1 MFLTYD
7 PKQNNNKK
15 HAVTRGNVWRSPW
28 SFYACVFRTSQTRK
42 KKTLNLAPLSSPR
55 LIYQKRPP
63 HWLAAVPAPKVE
75 STGSAR
81 LSSLSLPPPPLHHSS
96 KGRKE
101 GRKDGWDGMRGLGGG
116 WAGIKGHL
124 PGGRQTQCRVCD
136 GAVGCVPKGL
146 AMALLPF
153 FLRPSFGPPRRRWR
167 LPVGVDGEEGSLETS
182 WLLGRARQWTPLGNG
197 TARGAAKVR
206 DRGPQLVCF
215 DVSFEPR
222 ELSWICIVL
231 RQLDWFVPPHR
242 VTLPG
247 WDERAGLR
255 FRNAIVITPRLFL
268 RDPTPALN

>member
-1 MFLTYD
+1 M
-7 PKQNNNKK
+7 
-15 HAVTRGNVWRSPW
+15 
-28 SFYACVFRTSQTRK
+28 
-42 KKTLNLAPLSSPR
+42 
-55 LIYQKRPP
+55 
-63 HWLAAVPAPKVE
+63 
-75 STGSAR
+75 
-81 LSSLSLPPPPLHHSS
+81 
-96 KGRKE
+96 
-101 GRKDGWDGMRGLGGG
+101 
-116 WAGIKGHL
+116 
-124 PGGRQTQCRVCD
+124 
-136 GAVGCVPKGL
+136 
-146 AMALLPF
+146 
-153 FLRPSFGPPRRRWR
+153 
-167 LPVGVDGEEGSLETS
+167 GVDGEEGSLETS